1 MNRRGFLKTAAAA
14 GPMILSARAFGQS
27 VTGANETIN
36 IGMVGLGGRARA
48 MRETCNLMDGIR
60 IVAACDCFEPR
71 VNEYMASNPQDQ
83 ECTPYLDFREM
94 IEKENL
100 DGIMVQTTTHARA
113 WVSCHAMAM
122 GCDVYIEKPMS
133 LTIAEG
139 REMVDCARKY
149 GAVTQIGTQQRSMPL
164 NNWASALVR
173 NGRIGKLRTVYAPNF
188 LGPVPW
194 PDHKEEEPLPEGS
207 NEGWWDVWTNQ
218 APLRPYHHL
227 MHRRWDHYAEFDGG
241 GQSFGVTGWGTHSYD
256 EAQKGIGAD
265 YTGPVEVIL
274 EQPLRDKVAGIY
286 PEGREISP
294 DETGAHYY
302 QMIYNRPPGP
312 RAVVRMRFADGVELA
327 LTLDSDWGPGLGA
340 IFVGEDGIIEINRDQ
355 ISASDPE
362 IIAGDDRPDALPNPY
377 TNWEN
382 IPHVQNWMDCIK
394 SRERCLGDI
403 EYGQRAST
411 LCYLVNIARDAGMVG
426 MPLKWDPENE
436 RFSNFEELNTSP
448 YVKRDRRAGY
458 ELPA

>member
-1 MNRRGFLKTAAAA
+1 MNRRGFLKTVAAAS
-14 GPMILSARAFGQS
+14 PLILTGKAFAQNAVS
-27 VTGANETIN
+27 PNEMVN
-36 IGMVGLGGRARA
+36 IGVVGLGGRARQ
-48 MRETCNLMDGIR
+48 MRESVNLTDGIR
-60 IVAACDCFEPR
+60 IVAASDCFQPR
-71 VNEYMASNPQDQ
+71 IDQWMASNPEDQ

-100 DGIMVQTTTHARA
+100 DGIMAITTTHARA

-149 GAVTQIGTQQRSMPL
+149 GSVTQIGTQQRSIPL
-164 NNWASALVR
+164 NNWAAALVR
-173 NGRIGKLRTVYAPNF
+173 NGRIGTLRTVYAPNF

-194 PDHKEEEPLPEGS
+194 PTDRPEEPFPEGS

-227 MHRRWDHYAEFDGG
+227 MHRQWDHYAEFDGG
-241 GQSFGVTGWGTHSYD
+241 GQSFGVTGWGAHSYD
-256 EAQKGIGAD
+256 EAQKGMGTD
-265 YTGPVEVIL
+265 ETGPVEIIL
-274 EQPLRDKVAGIY
+274 EEPLRDKVAGIY

-294 DETGAHYY
+294 NETGAHYY
-302 QMIYNRPPGP
+302 QMIHNRPPGP
-312 RAVVRMRFADGVELA
+312 RAVVRMKYAEGHDLA
-327 LTLDSDWGPGLGA
+327 LTLDADWGPGLGA
-340 IFVGEDGIIEINRDQ
+340 IFVGDDGIIEINRDV

-362 IIAGDDRPDALPNPY
+362 IISGDDRPDQLPNPY
-377 TNWEN
+377 TNHEN
-382 IPHVQNWMDCIK
+382 VPHVADWRDCIK
-394 SRERCLGDI
+394 SREKCLGDI

-411 LCYLVNIARDAGMVG
+411 VCYLVNIARDAGMVG
-426 MPLKWDPENE
+426 MPLKWDPETE
-436 RFSNFEELNTSP
+436 KFTNFEELNNSP
-448 YVKRDRRAGY
+448 YMTRTRREGY